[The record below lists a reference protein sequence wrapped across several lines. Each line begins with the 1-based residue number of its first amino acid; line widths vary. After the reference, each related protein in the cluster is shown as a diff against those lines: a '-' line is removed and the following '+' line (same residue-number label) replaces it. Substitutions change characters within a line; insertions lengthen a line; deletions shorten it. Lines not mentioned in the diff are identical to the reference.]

1 MTVLRILWNEMR
13 GLFVDDGAL
22 ALLMLGVI
30 ALVAGVITLAL
41 LPPLLGGLVLVVGYL
56 LVLAESLYRFTR
68 HRRP

>member
-68 HRRP
+68 HCRP